1 MAKRGALLRSFL
13 PGRWRIQWHQFSHHQ
28 LEAAS
33 FLPMFDGVFA
43 VATTLLAYSLPD
55 MLDGMNDQ
63 GHLLQPIVSFE
74 LVGVAVLLYWFKL
87 RRLILLARRLFVPQL
102 LFGILALVVIVIM
115 PKLASLVLLYGNGTG
130 TVFRWTLSQQVNVS
144 FLLSLLVFDGLT
156 LLFALSLRFHRH
168 LSPGS
173 SHELAVSIQC
183 QLLGFLV
190 LLVLAV
196 MEFFLEWFN
205 TEFVWLVPLVLIAEE
220 VLVARRF
227 ARRSMME

>member
-13 PGRWRIQWHQFSHHQ
+13 SGRWRIQWHQFSHHQ

-102 LFGILALVVIVIM
+102 LFGILALIAIVIM
-115 PKLASLVLLYGNGTG
+115 PKLASLVILYGNGTG

-144 FLLSLLVFDGLT
+144 FLMSLFLFDGLA
-156 LLFALSLRFHRH
+156 LLFALSLRFHSH
-168 LSPGS
+168 LPLASRQ
-173 SHELAVSIQC
+173 ELTIAIEC
-183 QLLGFLV
+183 QTLGLLA
-190 LLVLAV
+190 LLMMAL
-196 MEFFLEWFN
+196 MELYLDWFN
-205 TEFVWLVPLVLIAEE
+205 SQFVWLVPLVLIAEE

-227 ARRSMME
+227 GRGS